1 MSDQE
6 QENVV
11 QDNTTHSEVVQQSN
25 KRALADS
32 DSEGST
38 TENSKKGKKHKKSK
52 KDRSLSQDDIQKIAA
67 TVAQLFNIQSAPGPS
82 HASHPLGGPFP
93 YGGASA
99 SAPGEHHGSGQVSTP
114 GEGYPDDED
123 HISLHPKESEA
134 GDGSEASSKS
144 RLREVEPEEAE
155 DARPEEKSLKKVLKV
170 LHEVLADDMPARH
183 SEDYGIKSLSSGGDI
198 FQKKEINT
206 FPHSQLISSSF
217 LHIQKRMTG
226 EFKPDMS
233 DPVKLPKSL
242 DATGWIQASINVPG
256 YRDKFYGSKE
266 DQFALAP
273 PTVDPNLKSLIDK
286 ETAWEKREF
295 LSAKDLAPIEK
306 SLRRNL
312 AVISSMDL
320 LIHGIRKVTDSLGH
334 ETNPYLNQLFE
345 SLSMSLGHAAAHSA
359 QGVAASV
366 IKRRDC
372 FLRGAGGRIPSS
384 IHEWM
389 KCQPILSSAES
400 SLFGNIAGEVR
411 AFKQK
416 EDANKANVSLSKLSS
431 SQSKSSLKPAATQVS
446 QSKFKAPAPRSTSAP
461 RSRPPQQSFNRG
473 GSAGFK
479 PLGPHNK
486 RR

>member
-1 MSDQE
+1 MSDQN

-25 KRALADS
+25 KRAAELPES

-38 TENSKKGKKHKKSK
+38 TTKKHKKSK
-52 KDRSLSQDDIQKIAA
+52 KDRSLSQEDIQKIAA

-82 HASHPLGGPFP
+82 NASHSLGGSFP
-93 YGGASA
+93 HGGTSS
-99 SAPGEHHGSGQVSTP
+99 SAPGEHHGSGQVSSP
-114 GEGYPDDED
+114 GEGYPDDD
-123 HISLHPKESEA
+123 DGDRISLHPKESEV
-134 GDGSEASSKS
+134 GSVSEASSRA
-144 RLREVEPEEAE
+144 RLREVDTEEPE
-155 DARPEEKSLKKVLKV
+155 DSRPEEKSLKKVLKV
-170 LHEVLADDMPARH
+170 LQEVLADEMPARH

-198 FQKKEINT
+198 FQRKEVNT

-226 EFKPDMS
+226 EFNPDMS
-233 DPVKLPKSL
+233 DPIKLPKSL
-242 DATGWIQASINVPG
+242 DAAGWIQASINVPG

-273 PTVDPNLKSLIDK
+273 PTIDPNLKSLIDK

-312 AVISSMDL
+312 AVVSSMDL

-372 FLRGAGGRIPSS
+372 FLRGAGSRIPSS

-431 SQSKSSLKPAATQVS
+431 SQSKSSLRPTSTQGS
-446 QSKFKAPAPRSTSAP
+446 QSKFKTPAPRVTSTP